1 MKYDYSVKVNGKW
14 YKPGEEVPDVTE
26 TEATVS
32 TADADILTATE
43 TNETE
48 KKPGKKKN

>member
-14 YKPGEEVPDVTE
+14 YTPGEEVPEKVTNIAKE
-26 TEATVS
+26 S
-32 TADADILTATE
+32 TADILAATE